1 MGAKKGVMAGKMLLG
16 KKAGQSSPNL
26 DAAGNPTATGY
37 RGVGERPDSIRKQ
50 EFREGMRS
58 GGLFGGMRA
67 VKQADQRE
75 RARNPDMAR
84 SRKRSLL
91 GSAANLFGVMR

>member
-1 MGAKKGVMAGKMLLG
+1 MSARPKNKKFMN
-16 KKAGQSSPNL
+16 SPNL
-26 DAAGNPTATGY
+26 DAQGNPTATGY

-58 GGLFGGMRA
+58 GGLFSGMRA

-75 RARNPDMAR
+75 MARNPDMAR

-91 GSAANLFGVMR
+91 GSRNVKAALSAMRFM